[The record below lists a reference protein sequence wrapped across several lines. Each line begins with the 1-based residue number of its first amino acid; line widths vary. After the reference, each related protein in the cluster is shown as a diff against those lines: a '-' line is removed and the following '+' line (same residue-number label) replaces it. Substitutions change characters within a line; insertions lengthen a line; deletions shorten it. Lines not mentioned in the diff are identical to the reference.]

1 MRIITGDLRGR
12 EIAFNPRRHG
22 DIRVTSS
29 RLKESLFGMLGPDL
43 NGQTFLDL
51 CAGCGQIGL
60 EAYSRG
66 AQVMMNEPDRRRNQF
81 IAKLLRDWNLEN
93 HIQLHARP
101 AQKLIPHLESKSL
114 PFDIIYLDPPYNES
128 LGETPMALAFLTH
141 LSTTS
146 LLTPTGTLV
155 VQHTSHTSLPK
166 TLHNLSLSK
175 QKKYGETTV
184 TAYQAVNA

>member
-1 MRIITGDLRGR
+1 MRIISGTLKGR
-12 EIAFNPRRHG
+12 NIPFNNRKQG
-22 DIRVTSS
+22 NARVTSS
-29 RLKESLFGMLGPDL
+29 FVKKAVFSSLGEALPGRR
-43 NGQTFLDL
+43 FLDL
-51 CAGCGQIGL
+51 FSCSGQIGL

-184 TAYQAVNA
+184 TAYQTVNA